1 MRLLQR
7 NPAQRATAQQARTL
21 QMLCEMNICCCKRCQ
36 ALSWHANP
44 MLGLWRLFM
53 HLPALTVRHSAAD
66 LTELTSVMPWRQA
79 LSHPWLVEQGVA
91 PRHPLDN
98 VVLRRL
104 QRFAA
109 MNKLKRAALLVMA
122 QNLSPAELA
131 GLKHLFSAI
140 DSDNSGSITAAELR
154 AALEGLGEKIPEDD
168 LQAGTAAAAAH
179 GCPLPP
185 AA

>member
-1 MRLLQR
+1 
-7 NPAQRATAQQARTL
+7 
-21 QMLCEMNICCCKRCQ
+21 ML
-36 ALSWHANP
+36 
-44 MLGLWRLFM
+44 
-53 HLPALTVRHSAAD
+53 
-66 LTELTSVMPWRQA
+66 WRQA
-79 LSHPWLVEQGVA
+79 LAHPWLVEQGVA

-131 GLKHLFSAI
+131 GLQHLFSAI
-140 DSDNSGSITAAELR
+140 DADGSGSITAAELR

-168 LQAGTAAAAAH
+168 LQARLVNPRLVQSENCT
-179 GCPLPP
+179 
-185 AA
+185 

>member
-1 MRLLQR
+1 MSSSGCLL
-7 NPAQRATAQQARTL
+7 AYSAHLCL
-21 QMLCEMNICCCKRCQ
+21 QGCYLGRFWPPEPPRDVRC
-36 ALSWHANP
+36 
-44 MLGLWRLFM
+44 
-53 HLPALTVRHSAAD
+53 SAALQ
-66 LTELTSVMPWRQA
+66 LTASKHHRVAPCVFWRQA
-79 LSHPWLVEQGVA
+79 LAHPWLVEQGVA

-131 GLKHLFSAI
+131 GLQHLFSAI
-140 DSDNSGSITAAELR
+140 DADGSGSITAAELR

-168 LQAGTAAAAAH
+168 LQVHVVRTGATP
-179 GCPLPP
+179 CC
-185 AA
+185 